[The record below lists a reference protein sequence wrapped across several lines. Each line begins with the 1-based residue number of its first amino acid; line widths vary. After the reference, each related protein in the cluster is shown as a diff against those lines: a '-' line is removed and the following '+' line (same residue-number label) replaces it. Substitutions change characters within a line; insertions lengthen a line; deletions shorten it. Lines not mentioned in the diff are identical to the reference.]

1 MLGSAEPIFAIAVAL
16 SAIVSLI
23 GTGARKQA
31 VTEGRARASD
41 LCELTG
47 IMEPR
52 ALQDV
57 FGPPTMNGLYQT
69 TLKRVSEV
77 RQPMGLLMSEDRLD
91 LACIAIAV
99 VSFVISH
106 QLTGLFVL
114 LSAGYQLAG
123 WVVSNRLPKQK

>member
-31 VTEGRARASD
+31 VTEGRARAAD

-91 LACIAIAV
+91 LACIAIA
-99 VSFVISH
+99 
-106 QLTGLFVL
+106 L
-114 LSAGYQLAG
+114 LSFFI
-123 WVVSNRLPKQK
+123 

>member
-31 VTEGRARASD
+31 VTEGRARAAD

-91 LACIAIAV
+91 LACIAIALL
-99 VSFVISH
+99 SFFISH
-106 QLTGLFVL
+106 PLTGLL
-114 LSAGYQLAG
+114 LLIAAGFQIGG
-123 WVVSNRLPKQK
+123 WVASTRLPKQG